1 MRIHRVSVRDF
12 RGVASADIALAADG
26 VTIVQGPN
34 EVGKSSI
41 ADAIDMLL
49 ADPDS
54 SSRARVKAAQPV
66 GRDVGPWV
74 EMDFETGPYRLVYSK
89 RWVKGAATELRVHGP
104 VPEQHT
110 GRGAHDRVAE
120 ILAETL
126 DAPLFAAL
134 RHQQGM
140 PLDQADLGSSA
151 TLARALDV
159 AAGAGSA
166 SDDDALIDRIDAERQ
181 VWSTPGGAPNKA
193 RLDLRAAAA
202 QAEAEAQLEH
212 DRLRAVEDRVDD
224 HRRLTRDIEANMA
237 LEPEMRRRDAQL
249 ARDLEQVSAREA
261 AVRDLDAAAQ
271 AAEASARAAA
281 DALAAR
287 MALIAAETDA
297 GERVRAV
304 EAEQAALGERLAAAD
319 DALQL
324 ASQAATAATA
334 AVRDAEAALDTAS
347 VRAQQVRDDFDL
359 EVLVERRG
367 QVDEAEGRVA
377 RCEAWLAE
385 CTMTPDLMKEIE
397 DAATDEAVARGRLE
411 ASGVRLRVVAER
423 RQDIQSA
430 GGHHSLGPGEDLE
443 VDLAPGSE
451 LVLPG
456 VARMRLEGHADEA
469 RAAAEAA
476 AGRLSTLLARA
487 GIDPA
492 AGVAAARAQEHQ
504 RLAAERELAA
514 ARDARTRAL
523 RDLTPGEMDDK
534 IARARDR
541 AAAHGTGQ
549 PPHDAPASLDDA
561 NAERARC
568 ASARD
573 DARRGEAVA
582 LAARDEAD
590 AAARD
595 LRAAAAE
602 CGGRL
607 RAEGQRRDDAGSALS
622 AAREVC
628 PDDALEARAVGARE
642 AAAAARERHAEQAAA
657 LADDDPDSLRTLAA
671 NASGALDRLLRERN
685 EMAMAAERL
694 AGEIGRAGDDG
705 LADLAAAASERALH
719 AADALARAERE
730 AGAADLLHEVMT
742 RHLDQARRA
751 YVAPFRAEVER
762 LARLVFGPGT
772 TVEIDHAGLGVV
784 SRTRD
789 GVTVPYEALSG
800 GAREQLAVIGRLA
813 AASLVADDGGAP
825 VIIDDA
831 LGYSDPARLEGI
843 GAALARAGEGA
854 QVIVLTCMPDRYAGI
869 GSATVVRMEPGAG
882 RDSAAG
888 DVDAAE
894 VA

>member
-12 RGVASADIALAADG
+12 RGVASADIDLAADG

-74 EMDFETGPYRLVYSK
+74 EMDFQTGPYRLLYSK
-89 RWVKGAATELRVHGP
+89 RWVKGAATELRVDGP

-110 GRGAHDRVAE
+110 GRAAHERVVE

-166 SDDDALIDRIDAERQ
+166 SDDDALVDRIDAERQ
-181 VWSTPGGAPNKA
+181 AWSTPGGAPNKA

-202 QAEAEAQLEH
+202 QAEAEAEAEH
-212 DRLRAVEDRVDD
+212 DRLRAVEERVDE
-224 HRRLTRDIEANMA
+224 HRRLTRDIEANAA
-237 LEPEMRRRDAQL
+237 LEPDMRRRDAEL
-249 ARDLEQVSAREA
+249 ARELEQVSAREA
-261 AVRDLDAAAQ
+261 AVRDLDTAAQ
-271 AAEASARAAA
+271 AAEAAARAAG
-281 DALAAR
+281 DALSAR
-287 MALIAAETDA
+287 GALIAAESDA
-297 GERVRAV
+297 GERVHAV
-304 EAEQAALGERLAAAD
+304 EAEQVALGDRLAAAD
-319 DALQL
+319 ATLQS
-324 ASQAATAATA
+324 ASQAALAATA
-334 AVRDAEAALDTAS
+334 AVRDAEAALDAAS

-359 EVLVERRG
+359 VVLVERRG
-367 QVDEAEGRVA
+367 QVDEAEAQVS
-377 RCEAWLAE
+377 RCEAWLAD
-385 CTMTPDLMKEIE
+385 CPMNPDLMQAIE

-411 ASGVRLRVVAER
+411 ASGVCLLVVAER
-423 RQDIQSA
+423 EQDVQA
-430 GGHHSLGPGEDLE
+430 PDGQHSLAAGDDLE
-443 VDLAPGSE
+443 VDLPPGSE

-456 VARMRLEGHADEA
+456 IARLRLEGHADEV
-469 RAAAEAA
+469 RAAADAA
-476 AGRLSTLLARA
+476 AHRLAGLLSRA
-487 GIDPA
+487 GIDA
-492 AGVAAARAQEHQ
+492 VAGVAAARGQEHQ

-514 ARDARTRAL
+514 AREARTRAL
-523 RDLTPGEMDDK
+523 RDLTPEEMDDK

-541 AAAHGTGQ
+541 AAAHDTASASQGTPG
-549 PPHDAPASLDDA
+549 SLDDA

-582 LAARDEAD
+582 HAARNDADSAARDI
-590 AAARD
+590 
-595 LRAAAAE
+595 RAEAAE

-607 RAEGQRRDDAGSALS
+607 QAESQRLAD
-622 AAREVC
+622 
-628 PDDALEARAVGARE
+628 ARAAL
-642 AAAAARERHAEQAAA
+642 AAAREACADDALDGRAAEARGAAATARDRHAEQAAA
-657 LADDDPDSLRTLAA
+657 LAQDDPDSLRTLAA

-705 LADLAAAASERALH
+705 LADLAAAAGERALH

-762 LARLVFGPGT
+762 LARLVFGAGT

-813 AASLVADDGGAP
+813 AASLVAEDGGAP

-831 LGYSDPARLEGI
+831 LGYSDPTRLEGI

-882 RDSAAG
+882 RDATAG
-888 DVDAAE
+888 DAGDAE